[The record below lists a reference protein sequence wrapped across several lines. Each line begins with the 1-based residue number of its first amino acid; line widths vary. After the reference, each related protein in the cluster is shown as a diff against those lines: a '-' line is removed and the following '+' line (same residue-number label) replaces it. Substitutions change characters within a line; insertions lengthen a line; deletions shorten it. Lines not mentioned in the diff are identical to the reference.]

1 MQSAKIF
8 IEDRQRFFPFIVT
21 AIVFAGMKKC
31 FPNLPD
37 LSRIAFAAVPRDVY
51 KRYAVFLPREG
62 VFLKLRLLFSFR
74 HAILAEIVC

>member
-8 IEDRQRFFPFIVT
+8 IEDRQRIFPFIIP

-51 KRYAVFLPREG
+51 KRYAVFLPAGR
-62 VFLKLRLLFSFR
+62 SFF
-74 HAILAEIVC
+74 